1 MLGFAPFA
9 AAPFSATAGVTVAIS
24 GVEATASIGDVLAG
38 QQLNAGVEATGAVG
52 NLTVS
57 STPALTSVLATGQL
71 GSFSADKSV
80 QLNTED
86 CLGWGVGPWGGD
98 RPGSGPYTAYGNN
111 GWGVDYWGGDQ
122 GADYY
127 DIAWGGCQNHNPS
140 VAYGNVGTVVAAP
153 EIPLVGVEALGL
165 AGTVSPSHE
174 LDPLT
179 GVEAVGAVGTVHPVL
194 LIPLTGVQAIGQVG
208 QFGVIHI
215 NALTGVQ
222 AVGIVGDVC
231 PRNWTIIDTAQ
242 TASWQAIQTAQTSS
256 WQTIQNTQDA
266 GWDVVVTETC

>member
-24 GVEATASIGDVLAG
+24 GVEATTSIGDVLAG
-38 QQLNAGVEATGAVG
+38 QQLNAGVAATGAVG
-52 NLTVS
+52 SLTVS
-57 STPALTSVLATGQL
+57 STTALTSVLTTGQL
-71 GSFSADKSV
+71 GSFSPDKSI

-86 CLGWGVGPWGGD
+86 CLGWGIGPWGGD
-98 RPGSGPYTAYGNN
+98 TSSGG
-111 GWGVDYWGGDQ
+111 
-122 GADYY
+122 YY

-140 VAYGNVGTVVAAP
+140 VAYGEVGTVVKGV
-153 EIPLVGVEALGL
+153 EIPLVGVAATGL
-165 AGTVSPSHE
+165 VGTVSPSHE

-179 GVEAVGAVGTVHPVL
+179 GVEAVGAVGTVQPVL

-242 TASWQAIQTAQTSS
+242 NASWQAIQTAQTSS